1 MALNG
6 ALLKVDDLHVHYG
19 GIAALKGVSFD
30 VYEGEIV
37 TILGANGA
45 GKSTALRAISGLVR
59 PSRGSILFR
68 GENLLAIPSYRFVE
82 KGIVHVPEGR
92 HIFANLSVKEN
103 LDVAA
108 YTRKQGRQLDED
120 YERIY
125 SLFPRLKERLQLQA
139 STLSGGEQQ
148 MLAIARALIARGTLM
163 LLDEPSMGLSPILV
177 RELMDKISEIN
188 RAGTTVLLVEQNAA
202 LALKIAKRAYVLA
215 EGKVV
220 LSSTADEIASRET
233 IRKAYLGG

>member
-6 ALLKVDDLHVHYG
+6 VLLKVDGLHVHYG
-19 GIAALKGVSFD
+19 GIAALKGVSFE

-68 GENLLAIPSYRFVE
+68 GENLLAVPPYRFVE

-139 STLSGGEQQ
+139 STLSGGEQL

-177 RELMDKISEIN
+177 REIMDKISEIN

-215 EGKVV
+215 EGQVV
-220 LSSTADEIASRET
+220 LSSTADEIASREN

>member
-1 MALNG
+1 MTLNG
-6 ALLKVDDLHVHYG
+6 ALLQVEDLHVHYG

-30 VYEGEIV
+30 VFEGEIV

-68 GENLLAIPSYRFVE
+68 GESLLAVPNYRFVE

-108 YTRKQGRQLDED
+108 YTRKQDRQLDDD

-125 SLFPRLKERLQLQA
+125 SLFPRLKERLPLQA

-177 RELMDKISEIN
+177 REIMNKISEIN

-202 LALKIAKRAYVLA
+202 LALKIATRAYVLA
-215 EGKVV
+215 EGQVV
-220 LSSTADEIASRET
+220 LSSTADEVASREN